1 MTDPFSF
8 AVEYVIQNEGGYS
21 DHPDDHGGSTRFGIT
36 RSTAHEYGMDVET
49 LTLAQARGIY
59 RDSYWM
65 FDALRDR
72 RLAAKCLDVVVN
84 FGKAGGTRV
93 LQKACGAEVDGIY
106 GPETERKL
114 TNAATDDML
123 ERIAV
128 AAADRYIDIV
138 KASPTQLVFLKGWI
152 RRALRQPPRR
162 IPEPMVG
169 A

>member
-21 DHPDDHGGSTRFGIT
+21 DHPDDRGGSTKWGIT
-36 RSTAHEYGMDVET
+36 RSTAHEYGLDFEQ
-49 LTLAQARGIY
+49 LTMAQARSIY

-65 FDALRDR
+65 FDAIRDR
-72 RLAAKCLDVVVN
+72 RLAAKMLDVVVN

-93 LQKACGAEVDGIY
+93 LQKACGADVDGIY
-106 GPETERKL
+106 GPETGRRL

-138 KASPTQLVFLKGWI
+138 LAKPTQLVFLKGWI

-169 A
+169 G